1 MDLPAI
7 LFVIALLLLGGAHI
21 VQPLF
26 RPHAVRSDQSIDVL
40 QADYLE
46 TLRQIQSMEPAAEGE
61 PQHTSKER
69 TRLLARGADLLRQI
83 DTLTVQD
90 MAEKAVRQRRVE
102 LNTASVVSVCPE
114 CAAHVDPAHQFCP
127 ACGVRLER
135 GQE

>member
-7 LFVIALLLLGGAHI
+7 LFVIALLLLGGVHI
-21 VQPLF
+21 IQPLF
-26 RPHAVRSDQSIDVL
+26 RARTVSSDQTINSL

-46 TLRQIQSMEPAAEGE
+46 TLRQIQLMQPAVEDE
-61 PQHTSKER
+61 PQHISKKR
-69 TRLLARGADLLRQI
+69 TRLLARGADLLKQI

-90 MAEKAVRQRRVE
+90 MAEKAVRQRRVG
-102 LNTASVVSVCPE
+102 LNTASVISVCPE